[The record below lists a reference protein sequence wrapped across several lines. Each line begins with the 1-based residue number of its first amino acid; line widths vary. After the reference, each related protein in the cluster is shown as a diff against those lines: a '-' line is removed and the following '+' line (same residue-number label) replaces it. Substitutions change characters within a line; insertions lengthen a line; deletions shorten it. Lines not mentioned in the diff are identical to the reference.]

1 MLAFVAPCAGAPG
14 AVLARALCPLSPTVS
29 TVSVSLRASA
39 RKRSD
44 SSGRP
49 ESITERDDAVQ
60 DGHPRIRVLV
70 PGLRPL
76 LLLLAYSVAIVACTT
91 ASTVG
96 AIVSMLAFGIMG
108 FIAGSARN
116 DWARNQASLAPST
129 QQASSQQD
137 QEALDELRNRV
148 AELEASSLSSMSSSH
163 GSSHQQPAT
172 RAKTT
177 QQQRGSASQP
187 RSDYHRW
194 LHSDPALRRD
204 SPHSSTRMRERLL
217 FCFGE
222 QGLRFFGLTEDMYAA
237 QLARSADT
245 EQFLLRNKRFLED
258 TLTVD
263 VSPESER
270 LDPDHGI

>member
-49 ESITERDDAVQ
+49 ESITEREDAVQ

-116 DWARNQASLAPST
+116 DWARNEASLAPST
-129 QQASSQQD
+129 QQD

-237 QLARSADT
+237 QLARSADA

>member
-14 AVLARALCPLSPTVS
+14 PVLARSLCPLSPTVS
-29 TVSVSLRASA
+29 AVSVSLQASA
-39 RKRSD
+39 RKSSD

-49 ESITERDDAVQ
+49 ESMTERQDSVQ
-60 DGHPRIRVLV
+60 DGHPSIRVLA

-91 ASTVG
+91 ASAVG

-116 DWARNQASLAPST
+116 DGARNQASLAPS
-129 QQASSQQD
+129 SQPD

-148 AELEASSLSSMSSSH
+148 AELEASSLSSMSFSH
-163 GSSHQQPAT
+163 GSSNQQSAT
-172 RAKTT
+172 HAKTT
-177 QQQRGSASQP
+177 PQQRGSASQP

-194 LHSDPALRRD
+194 LHSDPALRQD
-204 SPHSSTRMRERLL
+204 SPHASTRMRERLL

-237 QLARSADT
+237 QLARSADA

-263 VSPESER
+263 VSPENER

>member
-29 TVSVSLRASA
+29 AVSVSLRASA
-39 RKRSD
+39 RKSSD

-148 AELEASSLSSMSSSH
+148 AELEASLSSMSSSR

-237 QLARSADT
+237 QLARSADAK
-245 EQFLLRNKRFLED
+245 QFLLRNKRFLED